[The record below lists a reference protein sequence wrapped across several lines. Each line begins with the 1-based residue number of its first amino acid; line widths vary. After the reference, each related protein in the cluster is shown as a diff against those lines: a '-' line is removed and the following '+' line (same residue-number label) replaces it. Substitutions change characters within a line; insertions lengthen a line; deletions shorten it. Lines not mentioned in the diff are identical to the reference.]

1 MCIALFSVWP
11 VVFESGREAR
21 REVNRKRFRLNLN
34 GYALYH
40 PRTSYGE
47 GCVSQVWTVRKGSLW
62 MDLQMHAL
70 RNPAESAVEVTVPC
84 FHSPERLALV
94 SY

>member
-1 MCIALFSVWP
+1 MGSRD
-11 VVFESGREAR
+11 G

-34 GYALYH
+34 GYAVHFLSTPH
-40 PRTSYGE
+40 RE
-47 GCVSQVWTVRKGSLW
+47 VRVSQVWTVRKGSLW

-84 FHSPERLALV
+84 FHPPERLALV